1 MTSWVKGGGGAASH
15 EEVGGV
21 DVVLT
26 AEIHASSSRIGLLRH
41 DVVFVIIREI
51 NIHHKHFCDTAT
63 TFIM

>member
-1 MTSWVKGGGGAASH
+1 M
-15 EEVGGV
+15 GGV

-41 DVVFVIIREI
+41 DVVFVIICEI
-51 NIHHKHFCDTAT
+51 DIHHKHSCDTAT